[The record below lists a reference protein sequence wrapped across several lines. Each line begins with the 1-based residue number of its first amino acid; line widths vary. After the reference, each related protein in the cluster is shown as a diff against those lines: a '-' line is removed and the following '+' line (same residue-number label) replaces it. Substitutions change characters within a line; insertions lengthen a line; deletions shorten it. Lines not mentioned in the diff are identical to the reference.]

1 MASGDIAAFSARFT
15 TQTFTFANAAIY
27 KTYRVTFPKVADAVK
42 ANSMQVAD
50 VGLLGTAFGGV
61 AAPTIGI
68 GVDGKI
74 TFTGTLHGSD
84 NAAGPYAP
92 VAGATSPFA
101 PNTGAAA
108 QKFYRSGN

>member
-1 MASGDIAAFSARFT
+1 MTASAAGGDATGAEPGGELTAT
-15 TQTFTFANAAIY
+15 G
-27 KTYRVTFPKVADAVK
+27 
-42 ANSMQVAD
+42 
-50 VGLLGTAFGGV
+50 VG

-68 GVDGKI
+68 GADGKI

-108 QKFYRSGN
+108 QKFYRSSN